1 MENKRTGG
9 VGWGPCEIYR
19 GGVGVQVRTLGGS
32 RGARVKRHRTL
43 AVAKHC
49 DCQYS
54 SGERADDCFA
64 GPRGG
69 RFLFNFVG
77 ILVHA
82 AQHSTPQ
89 ARLICSRLRLSPQ
102 SSLSSSSVSPTRNVS
117 ARIVLAMV
125 ACC

>member
-1 MENKRTGG
+1 M
-9 VGWGPCEIYR
+9 GWGPCEIYR

-69 RFLFNFVG
+69 RFFFNIVG

-89 ARLICSRLRLSPQ
+89 ARLLFARLGFV
-102 SSLSSSSVSPTRNVS
+102 SLPVPMSSSSVSPTRNLS

-125 ACC
+125 A